1 MANFFFPLSFGCHF
15 QSHIYATTFF
25 VVFVKVLVWSGLGL
39 LTALSAVLIDC
50 RGSQTFSLLS
60 PLSIW
65 EKKYTFD
72 EVPEYDEYLFKIFRQ
87 INGGFIVEDV
97 NHFYNRFNEQIAERQ
112 KNFHTTLKCFGF
124 LRFSHDT
131 FTKTSL
137 VNWTTKFI
145 AFRRPCGSHSWFIS
159 QSCY

>member
-15 QSHIYATTFF
+15 QSHIYATTIF

-87 INGGFIVEDV
+87 INVGFIVEDI
-97 NHFYNRFNEQIAERQ
+97 NHCYNRFNEQIANNRETENFSYNLEMFWLFTFFSWRLH
-112 KNFHTTLKCFGF
+112 KNFTGKLEA
-124 LRFSHDT
+124 
-131 FTKTSL
+131 L
-137 VNWTTKFI
+137 VAKPNL
-145 AFRRPCGSHSWFIS
+145 
-159 QSCY
+159 